1 MNKFAHSIDG
11 YDASTSLDD
20 LFSQLKVVD
29 TPTFNNTWTELE
41 GLHASGRARAIG
53 VSNFSIKT

>member
-1 MNKFAHSIDG
+1 MNKCAHSIDG
-11 YDASTSLDD
+11 YDASTSLGD